1 MLGTDVA
8 ANPYKRNWM
17 AARSSILYRTF
28 QPQNISQNEL
38 YYLQFFRST
47 LPLNE
52 IFNNSGFNQIFFTLL
67 IKGNE
72 TDVLYLH
79 RLMKWS
85 QMLKLPGDWTSW
97 SPGDCV
103 WGVILAVTFQCSL
116 FCLFIITSPPHS
128 AQQLG
133 QVTRT
138 PLGHT
143 LHSLHSYMVAWLHG
157 QVTSGHHSYE

>member
-97 SPGDCV
+97 WPGYVRWLCMRCDIGSNIPAPSCPRCPLFSLLIVLPFYHHLTTSLSSAAMTGNTDTAGSHSP
-103 WGVILAVTFQCSL
+103 
-116 FCLFIITSPPHS
+116 
-128 AQQLG
+128 
-133 QVTRT
+133 
-138 PLGHT
+138 
-143 LHSLHSYMVAWLHG
+143 
-157 QVTSGHHSYE
+157 